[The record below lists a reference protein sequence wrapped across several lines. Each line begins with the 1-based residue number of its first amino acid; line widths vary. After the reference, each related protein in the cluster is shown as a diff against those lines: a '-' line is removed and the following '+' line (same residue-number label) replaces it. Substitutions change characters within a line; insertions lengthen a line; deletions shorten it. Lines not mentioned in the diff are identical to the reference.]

1 MEQAIARAPR
11 PLVTVTR
18 KGSVTHT
25 DIGSGRA
32 MLALHGGMGGFD
44 QSWLLGRALLDDAQ
58 GYRVI
63 GVSRPGYPGTD
74 LALGA
79 SPEEQADLYADLL
92 DTLGIGRVHVAAV
105 SAGGPSA
112 LQFALR
118 HPDRCDGVILVSAA
132 TGRLA
137 ADHVLVR
144 LRKMERMLRIP
155 GAGFLLGV
163 IAGRDPEA
171 SARRAISDPMLL
183 ERTLNDAEAGPLIR
197 GLGTMASQRL
207 RERMPGTMNDTLR
220 YRDLPAI
227 PFDRISVPLLA
238 LHGTVDRVVPFAHA
252 EAAASVPGAKLVA
265 LEDGDHVA
273 LFTHLAQVRGAV
285 ADYLAP

>member
-44 QSWLLGRALLDDAQ
+44 QSWLLGQALLGDAQ

-112 LQFALR
+112 L
-118 HPDRCDGVILVSAA
+118 
-132 TGRLA
+132 
-137 ADHVLVR
+137 
-144 LRKMERMLRIP
+144 
-155 GAGFLLGV
+155 
-163 IAGRDPEA
+163 
-171 SARRAISDPMLL
+171 
-183 ERTLNDAEAGPLIR
+183 
-197 GLGTMASQRL
+197 
-207 RERMPGTMNDTLR
+207 
-220 YRDLPAI
+220 
-227 PFDRISVPLLA
+227 
-238 LHGTVDRVVPFAHA
+238 
-252 EAAASVPGAKLVA
+252 
-265 LEDGDHVA
+265 
-273 LFTHLAQVRGAV
+273 
-285 ADYLAP
+285 